1 MNSNNETSIR
11 AFGQRTIA
19 SAFRNFPPRNPLSE
33 GSVRSQASHKSD
45 TSHSSLSNF
54 LSFKQQKSPHLP
66 QPVPGKSTPFLSP
79 LGLRKWEENGT
90 VKKVE
95 KEGNSNNDSK
105 VIFESFKHTEEDKRD
120 FVRQIGVDEL
130 ENSVADNN
138 QDSKKRKIR
147 FEEYPLSESQIR
159 GGKESQT
166 ARKHVVVL
174 GGESKLKPKRQIEN
188 GSGNKRPRPLYNH
201 YANGHGWWDYDME
214 GVDNE
219 QLGSNEV
226 WEGVG
231 STTLGGII
239 DWH

>member
-1 MNSNNETSIR
+1 MNSNNQTSIR
-11 AFGQRTIA
+11 ALGQRTIA
-19 SAFRNFPPRNPLSE
+19 STFRNFPPRNPLSE

-45 TSHSSLSNF
+45 TTHSSLSNF
-54 LSFKQQKSPHLP
+54 LSFKQQKSPHFP
-66 QPVPGKSTPFLSP
+66 QTVPGKSTPFLSP
-79 LGLRKWEENGT
+79 LGLRKCEENGT
-90 VKKVE
+90 VKEVE

-130 ENSVADNN
+130 ENSVADDN

-147 FEEYPLSESQIR
+147 FEGGNESQA
-159 GGKESQT
+159 

-188 GSGNKRPRPLYNH
+188 GCSNKRPRPLYNH

-219 QLGSNEV
+219 ELGSNEV

>member
-159 GGKESQT
+159 D
-166 ARKHVVVL
+166 
-174 GGESKLKPKRQIEN
+174 
-188 GSGNKRPRPLYNH
+188 
-201 YANGHGWWDYDME
+201 ANGHGWWDYDME

>member
-1 MNSNNETSIR
+1 MNSKNQTSFR

-19 SAFRNFPPRNPLSE
+19 STFRNLLPRNPLPE
-33 GSVRSQASHKSD
+33 GRTGNQASHKSD
-45 TSHSSLSNF
+45 TTHSSLSNF

-66 QPVPGKSTPFLSP
+66 QTVPGKSTPFLSP
-79 LGLRKWEENGT
+79 LGLRKCEENGT
-90 VKKVE
+90 VNETE
-95 KEGNSNNDSK
+95 KEGNRNNDSK
-105 VIFESFKHTEEDKRD
+105 VIFESFKHTEEDKRN
-120 FVRQIGVDEL
+120 FVGEIGVDEL
-130 ENSVADNN
+130 ENSVVDNN
-138 QDSKKRKIR
+138 QDSKKRKTP
-147 FEEYPLSESQIR
+147 FE
-159 GGKESQT
+159 GGNESQT

-174 GGESKLKPKRQIEN
+174 GGESKLKPKRLTEN
-188 GSGNKRPRPLYNH
+188 GSSNKRPRPHYNH